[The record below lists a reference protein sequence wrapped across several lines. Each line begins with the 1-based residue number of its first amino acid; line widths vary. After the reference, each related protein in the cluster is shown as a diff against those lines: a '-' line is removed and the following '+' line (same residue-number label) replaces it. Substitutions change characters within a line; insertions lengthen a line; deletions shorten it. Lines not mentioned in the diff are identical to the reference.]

1 MFIFHIEFVYILK
14 FYIKR
19 IGTPR
24 VMYPFKILLIVL
36 LIKKL
41 EPSPSLDYALTYPGS
56 VLECEGL
63 DCTFLML
70 N

>member
-24 VMYPFKILLIVL
+24 VMYPFKIHLILL

-41 EPSPSLDYALTYPGS
+41 EIAFSKP
-56 VLECEGL
+56 
-63 DCTFLML
+63 
-70 N
+70 

>member
-24 VMYPFKILLIVL
+24 VMYAFKIHLI
-36 LIKKL
+36 
-41 EPSPSLDYALTYPGS
+41 
-56 VLECEGL
+56 
-63 DCTFLML
+63 FLVIR